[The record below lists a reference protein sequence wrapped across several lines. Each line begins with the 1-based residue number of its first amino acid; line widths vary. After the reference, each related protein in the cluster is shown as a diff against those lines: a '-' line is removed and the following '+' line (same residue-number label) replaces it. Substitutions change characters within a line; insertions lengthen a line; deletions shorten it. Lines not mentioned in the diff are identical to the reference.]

1 MGRRR
6 RRYQRPSLQMS
17 LHIGHDCV
25 WKISVQFHGPELRKP
40 RVTPSEGFTAGVNA
54 GLPRVKT
61 VVACISPGGHVKLHR
76 SKPVAAKDSKE
87 RGNSA
92 SPDKFSG
99 AYSDAADRAGVGVEK
114 SIDVVTLGNLCLDI
128 VLNVPVLPP
137 TSLEERYQYMLQL
150 AASNPDKRYW
160 EAGGTCNFS
169 IAAARL
175 GLHCAALGQIG
186 NEKYG
191 WFLREVMEKEDVS
204 IIGID
209 RDGECLLVNNDETVL
224 CWVLVDA
231 ARRHSFC
238 SRFDFNKEPA
248 FSWINKLSAKAERAI
263 KQSKVLFCNGFA
275 FDEFSPG
282 LIVSALEFARDAG
295 TAIFFD
301 PGPRN
306 KSLLHGTPEQ
316 QATLQK
322 ILSISDVLLL
332 TADEAES
339 LTGLANPA
347 LAAQNLLHR
356 GLFTK
361 WVIIKMGS
369 GGSMMV
375 TSKGLFYAPA
385 LKVDVA
391 DTVGCGDSF
400 AAAIVVGYI
409 NLMPMI
415 TTLVLANAV
424 GGATAMGCGAGRNVA
439 TKEKVCELLLA
450 SEVNNDYEDFWRRIR
465 APEYFSKSEIML
477 AKRSINCQDNS
488 FHAVEVQDVA
498 RDALNLFKKGS
509 KENTLHIKMNA

>member
-1 MGRRR
+1 
-6 RRYQRPSLQMS
+6 MS

-25 WKISVQFHGPELRKP
+25 WKNSVQFRRPALGKSP
-40 RVTPSEGFTAGVNA
+40 VTPSEGFTPGVSA

-61 VVACISPGGHVKLHR
+61 VVACIRPGGHVKLHR
-76 SKPVAAKDSKE
+76 SKLVAAKDSKDK
-87 RGNSA
+87 GNSA

-99 AYSDAADRAGVGVEK
+99 AYSDTADRTCIEK
-114 SIDVVTLGNLCLDI
+114 SVDVVTLGNLCLDI

-137 TSLEERYQYMLQL
+137 TSVEERYKYMLQL

-160 EAGGTCNFS
+160 EAGGNCNFA

-191 WFLREVMEKEDVS
+191 WFLREVLEKEDVS
-204 IIGID
+204 IIGMD
-209 RDGECLLVNNDETVL
+209 GDGECLLVNNDETVL
-224 CWVLVDA
+224 CWVLVDTA
-231 ARRHSFC
+231 QRHSFC

-248 FSWINKLSAKAERAI
+248 FSWINKLSAKAERTI

-282 LIVSALEFARDAG
+282 LIVSTLECARDAG

-316 QATLQK
+316 QATLRR

-347 LAAQNLLHR
+347 LAAQDLLHR

-391 DTVGCGDSF
+391 DSVGCGDSF

-415 TTLVLANAV
+415 TTLALANAV

-450 SEVNNDYEDFWRRIR
+450 SEVNNDYEDCWRRIY
-465 APEYFSKSEIML
+465 AAEYFSKSEITL

-488 FHAVEVQDVA
+488 LNAVEFQHVA
-498 RDALNLFKKGS
+498 RDALNLFKKCSQG
-509 KENTLHIKMNA
+509 KHFTHQDECIKN

>member
-1 MGRRR
+1 
-6 RRYQRPSLQMS
+6 MS
-17 LHIGHDCV
+17 LRIGHDCV
-25 WKISVQFHGPELRKP
+25 WKNCVQFSRPELIKP
-40 RVTPSEGFTAGVNA
+40 RVTPSEGFTPGVSA
-54 GLPRVKT
+54 GLTRVKT
-61 VVACISPGGHVKLHR
+61 VVACIRPGEHTKLHR
-76 SKPVAAKDSKE
+76 SKPVAAKDSKDK
-87 RGNSA
+87 GNSTA
-92 SPDKFSG
+92 PDIFSG
-99 AYSDAADRAGVGVEK
+99 VYPDTADRACVEK
-114 SIDVVTLGNLCLDI
+114 SLDVVTLGNLCLDI

-160 EAGGTCNFS
+160 EAGGNCNFA

-186 NEKYG
+186 NENYG
-191 WFLREVMEKEDVS
+191 WFLREVLDKEDVS
-204 IIGID
+204 IIGMD
-209 RDGECLLVNNDETVL
+209 GDGECLLVNNNETVL
-224 CWVLVDA
+224 CWVLVDT

-248 FSWINKLSAKAERAI
+248 FSWINKLSAKAERSI

-275 FDEFSPG
+275 FDEFCPG
-282 LIVSALEFARDAG
+282 LIVSTLECARDAG

-316 QATLQK
+316 QATLRK
-322 ILSISDVLLL
+322 ILSMSDVLLL

-347 LAAQNLLHR
+347 LAAQDLLHR

-361 WVIIKMGS
+361 RVIIKMGS

-385 LKVDVA
+385 WKVDVA

-415 TTLVLANAV
+415 TTLALANAV

-439 TKEKVCELLLA
+439 TKEKACELLLA
-450 SEVNNDYEDFWRRIR
+450 SEVNNDYEDCWRRLC
-465 APEYFSKSEIML
+465 APEYFSESEIML
-477 AKRSINCQDNS
+477 AKTSINCHDNS
-488 FHAVEVQDVA
+488 LRIVEVQHVT
-498 RDALNLFKKGS
+498 RDAFNFLKCAHKQALYTS
-509 KENTLHIKMNA
+509 R